1 MASVLKVDT
10 LKDASGNNSVAM
22 STVSNGLPKGYAHWN
37 QETPAIVDSMNTS
50 SITDTSAGVGG
61 INWSSAMS
69 SATYMCTTG
78 APTVASTTPYIVA
91 TMDDAIYGYQT
102 KTTTFWPFNT
112 GYSHATAGA
121 AYYDSRGSICSAM
134 GDLA

>member
-1 MASVLKVDT
+1 MASELRVNT

-22 STVSNGLPKGYAHWN
+22 STVSNGTPKGYAYWN
-37 QETPAIVDSMNTS
+37 QETPGLTDSLNAS
-50 SITDTSAGVGG
+50 SLTDSATGVGG

-69 SATYMCTTG
+69 SASYMCTTG
-78 APTVASTTPYIVA
+78 APTVSASNVYGSMA
-91 TMDDAIYGYQT
+91 LDDGVYAYQT

-112 GYSHATAGA
+112 LYTETAA
-121 AYYDSRGSICSAM
+121 AFNDSRGSICAAM